1 MDRLPPPLHGCPHF
15 LLTPPLNFLVHNP
28 SSSLR
33 YNLFSQC
40 HMKVTVSLCLCCS
53 YHLAIKLHS
62 PPLLQSHPT
71 IKCCRYTSSPD
82 TTLQSPSFHFPL
94 SVLDVAHLCAPS
106 SQSVSF
112 LSPSPPSTSV
122 TSVPCTWMPE
132 LCSNHHSL

>member
-15 LLTPPLNFLVHNP
+15 LLTPLNFLVHNP

-132 LCSNHHSL
+132 LCSNHRSL